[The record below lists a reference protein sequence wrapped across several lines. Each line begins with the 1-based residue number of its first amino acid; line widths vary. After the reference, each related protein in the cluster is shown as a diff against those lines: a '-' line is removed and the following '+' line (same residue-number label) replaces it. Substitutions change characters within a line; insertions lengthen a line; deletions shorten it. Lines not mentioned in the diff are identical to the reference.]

1 MKYSDAAYWMNKK
14 LEVVAYSINVQDY
27 LTNDEQKLVKEIET
41 AMSQLDR
48 IEELLSWLETN
59 NYIEE
64 DM

>member
-1 MKYSDAAYWMNKK
+1 MRYSDAAYWMNKK
-14 LEVVAYSINVQDY
+14 LEAVAYSINVQDY
-27 LTNDEQKLVKEIET
+27 LTNDEQRLVKEIET